1 MFKHGLYLFT
11 FLPFFTLANSFNQ
24 QITAALIERTT
35 HNITYD
41 GSYHSIKYPG
51 GDVPSNIG
59 VCTDVIIRAYRQLG
73 VDLQQRVHEDIRANF
88 ARYPSQRIWG
98 LKKPDKNI
106 DHRRVPNLQVFFKHN
121 GIELAISR
129 NSRDYKVGDIVT
141 WKLPGNLPHIGMV
154 VTEASNSG
162 KKAQIVHNI
171 GRGPELSEMLFDY
184 KITGHYRFTNKHY
197 NDQ

>member
-1 MFKHGLYLFT
+1 MFKYGLYLFT
-11 FLPFFTLANSFNQ
+11 FLPFCSFANSFNQ
-24 QITAALIERTT
+24 QISAALIERTT

-41 GSYHSIKYPG
+41 GSYYSMTYPG

-88 ARYPSQRIWG
+88 AMYPSERIWG

-106 DHRRVPNLQVFFKHN
+106 DHRRVPNLQVFFKRQ
-121 GIELAISR
+121 GTELTISS

-141 WKLPGNLPHIGMV
+141 WMLPGNLPHIGMV
-154 VTEASNSG
+154 VTEALNSA
-162 KKAQIVHNI
+162 KNVQIVHNI
-171 GRGPELSEMLFDY
+171 GRGPEISEMLFDY
-184 KITGHYRFTNKHY
+184 KITGHYRFINKHY
-197 NDQ
+197 NAQ

>member
-1 MFKHGLYLFT
+1 MFKYGLYLFT
-11 FLPFFTLANSFNQ
+11 FLPFCSFANSFNQ
-24 QITAALIERTT
+24 QISAALIERTT

-41 GSYHSIKYPG
+41 GSYYSMTYPG

-88 ARYPSQRIWG
+88 VMYPSERIWG

-106 DHRRVPNLQVFFKHN
+106 DHRRVPNLQVFFKRQ
-121 GIELAISR
+121 GTELTISS

-141 WKLPGNLPHIGMV
+141 WMLPGNLPHIGMV
-154 VTEASNSG
+154 VTEALNS
-162 KKAQIVHNI
+162 AENVQIVHNI
-171 GRGPELSEMLFDY
+171 GRGPEISEMLFDY

-197 NDQ
+197 SAQ

>member
-1 MFKHGLYLFT
+1 MFKYGLYLFT
-11 FLPFFTLANSFNQ
+11 FLPFCSFANSFNQ
-24 QITAALIERTT
+24 QISAALIERTT

-41 GSYHSIKYPG
+41 GSYYSMTYPG

-88 ARYPSQRIWG
+88 AMYPSERIWG

-106 DHRRVPNLQVFFKHN
+106 DHRRVPNLQVFFKRQ
-121 GIELAISR
+121 GTELTISS

-141 WKLPGNLPHIGMV
+141 WMLPGNIPHIGMV
-154 VTEASNSG
+154 VTEALNSA
-162 KKAQIVHNI
+162 KNVQIVHNI
-171 GRGPELSEMLFDY
+171 GRGPEISEMLFDY
-184 KITGHYRFTNKHY
+184 KITGHYRFINKHY
-197 NDQ
+197 NAQ

>member
-73 VDLQQRVHEDIRANF
+73 VDLQQRVHED
-88 ARYPSQRIWG
+88 
-98 LKKPDKNI
+98 
-106 DHRRVPNLQVFFKHN
+106 
-121 GIELAISR
+121 
-129 NSRDYKVGDIVT
+129 
-141 WKLPGNLPHIGMV
+141 M
-154 VTEASNSG
+154 
-162 KKAQIVHNI
+162 
-171 GRGPELSEMLFDY
+171 
-184 KITGHYRFTNKHY
+184 
-197 NDQ
+197 

>member
-1 MFKHGLYLFT
+1 MFKYGLYLFT
-11 FLPFFTLANSFNQ
+11 FLPFCSFANSFNQ
-24 QITAALIERTT
+24 QISAALIERTT

-41 GSYHSIKYPG
+41 GSYYSMTYPG

-88 ARYPSQRIWG
+88 VMYPSERIWG

-106 DHRRVPNLQVFFKHN
+106 DHRRVPNLQVFFKRQ
-121 GIELAISR
+121 GTELTISS

-141 WKLPGNLPHIGMV
+141 WMLPGNLPHIGMV
-154 VTEASNSG
+154 VTEALNS
-162 KKAQIVHNI
+162 AENVQIVHNI
-171 GRGPELSEMLFDY
+171 GRGPEISEMLFDY
-184 KITGHYRFTNKHY
+184 KITGHYRFTN
-197 NDQ
+197 